1 MFIMHAGAVASALRQ
16 KINPDVYRSTNIL
29 GACERSKPREPFFST
44 KRSSF
49 DCQDRLG
56 TSISKSRNKRFKL
69 GSLFFAGADCSL
81 AEFCDVLAEAGELK
95 TVVFEPF
102 IYKTDHF
109 TKIGWG
115 QT

>member
-1 MFIMHAGAVASALRQ
+1 MIYIYIYMYIWHVYTACRRRRVRSAPKDQPGCLPLHKHPRCVRTFETERAV
-16 KINPDVYRSTNIL
+16 
-29 GACERSKPREPFFST
+29 FST

-81 AEFCDVLAEAGELK
+81 AEFCDVIAEAGELK
-95 TVVFEPF
+95 R
-102 IYKTDHF
+102 
-109 TKIGWG
+109 
-115 QT
+115 